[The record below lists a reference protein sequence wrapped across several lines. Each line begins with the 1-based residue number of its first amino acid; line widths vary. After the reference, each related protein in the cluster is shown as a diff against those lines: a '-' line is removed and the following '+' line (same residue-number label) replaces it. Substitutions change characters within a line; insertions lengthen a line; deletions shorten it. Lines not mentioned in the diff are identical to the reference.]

1 MKRATITFPDDLERK
16 LESYYAQQ
24 PAPPSLSKLVQV
36 ALDEYLENLMWQERG
51 LRARR
56 GSLSVTPAEKGSG
69 KNDVSER
76 HDHYLAEQE

>member
-16 LESYYAQQ
+16 LETYYAQRS
-24 PAPPSLSKLVQV
+24 APPSLSKLVQV

-56 GSLSVTPAEKGSG
+56 GPLSVTPAEKGSG

-76 HDHYLAEQE
+76 HDRYLAE